1 MKVYTVIDL
10 KMCKSDNKGY
20 GYHQETI
27 QIGAVKLD
35 ENFEIIDKL
44 NIFVKPEYGNVDSFI
59 EKLTGI
65 IDYDLKT
72 SISFNEAVEKLFNW
86 IGSDEN
92 TFVSWSRSDA
102 QQINREAKA
111 KNILI
116 KDIDKILNNW
126 LDCQKMYGIKMN
138 TKRAY
143 SLHEAIIATDIKS
156 LDNEHDGL
164 ADAYNTALIF
174 KKVMTEEKL
183 ILNKEYEKAKNEER
197 EALASPLG
205 KLFKYL
211 KLVFD

>member
-10 KMCKSDNKGY
+10 EMCKSDNKGY

-44 NIFVKPEYGNVDSFI
+44 NIFVKPEYGHVDSFI

-65 IDYDLKT
+65 TDYDLKT
-72 SISFNEAVEKLFNW
+72 SILFNEAVEKLFNW
-86 IGSDEN
+86 IGLDEN

-111 KNILI
+111 KKILI

-126 LDCQKMYGIKMN
+126 LDCQKLYGMKLD
-138 TKRAY
+138 TKRIC
-143 SLHEAIIATDIKS
+143 SLCIKLHS
-156 LDNEHDGL
+156 
-164 ADAYNTALIF
+164 I
-174 KKVMTEEKL
+174 
-183 ILNKEYEKAKNEER
+183 
-197 EALASPLG
+197 
-205 KLFKYL
+205 
-211 KLVFD
+211 

>member
-10 KMCKSDNKGY
+10 EMCKSYSKSY
-20 GYHQETI
+20 SYSQETI

-44 NIFVKPEYGNVDSFI
+44 NIFVKPEYGHVDSFI

-65 IDYDLKT
+65 TDYDLKT

-111 KNILI
+111 KNIKI
-116 KDIDKILNNW
+116 ENIDRILNDW
-126 LDCQKMYGIKMN
+126 LDCQKMYGVKLN
-138 TKRAY
+138 TKRSY
-143 SLHEAIIATDIKS
+143 SLHEAIIATDIKA

-183 ILNKEYEKAKNEER
+183 KLNEVYEKAKSEER
-197 EALASPLG
+197 ETLTSPLG
-205 KLFKYL
+205 DLFKGL
-211 KLVFD
+211 KLIFD